1 MEVGMVLSALGA
13 GLLSFFSPCIL
24 PLLPV
29 YIGILTTD
37 AGAADNAGERVEKAA
52 GDACASAK
60 GATSSCSKSAPAVPA
75 ASAAPATSAA
85 PASPRRHGFLRR
97 SANTIAFVL
106 GISFTFVLMGV
117 GAGALGS
124 IANNSYVAI
133 AMGLLITVFGLYL
146 AGVISIPA
154 LDRHKQAD
162 MSRIR
167 VRGVVGSFLLGLA
180 FSFGWTPCVG
190 PILGSILALAAE
202 QGSAAVGAGLLLV
215 YSLGLCVPFLVLTI
229 ASTAL
234 MGRIRKLGR
243 YLPIIQRIGGALI
256 AIMGLWMTFS
266 QVHDLVNATNAARE
280 EAALVQMDDAGAG
293 SSDGSAT
300 VSATGSAAGDGEAG
314 AGSAA
319 GEAAGSS
326 TSSSTGDAG
335 ASAGAGAT
343 GGTSTNALGITSA
356 WRNVALRDLDGNTV
370 RFSSLK
376 GKPVYFE
383 FWGSWCSSCVADL
396 GQLQALY
403 DEHVEKGDVQVV
415 SVVTP
420 GSYGEKS
427 ADDFV
432 TWAAENGVNF
442 PVYMDTRASLVSYI
456 GVSGFPTSVFV
467 DADGTI
473 VKVRP
478 GAIEHDELEEML
490 DELAAGTLG

>member
-37 AGAADNAGERVEKAA
+37 AGAADDAGERVEKAA

-60 GATSSCSKSAPAVPA
+60 GTPSTCSKSAPAAP
-75 ASAAPATSAA
+75 AAPATSAA

-117 GAGALGS
+117 GAGAIGS

-133 AMGLLITVFGLYL
+133 AMGLLITIFGLYL

-243 YLPIIQRIGGALI
+243 YLPVIQRIGGALI

-280 EAALVQMDDAGAG
+280 EAALIQMDDAGAG

-300 VSATGSAAGDGEAG
+300 VSATGSAAGDGGVG

-319 GEAAGSS
+319 GEATGSS
-326 TSSSTGDAG
+326 TSSSTGD
-335 ASAGAGAT
+335 AGAT

-370 RFSSLK
+370 RFSNLK
-376 GKPVYFE
+376 GKPIYFE

-403 DEHVEKGDVQVV
+403 DEHAEKGDVQVV

-490 DELAAGTLG
+490 DELAAGTLS

>member
-1 MEVGMVLSALGA
+1 
-13 GLLSFFSPCIL
+13 
-24 PLLPV
+24 
-29 YIGILTTD
+29 
-37 AGAADNAGERVEKAA
+37 
-52 GDACASAK
+52 
-60 GATSSCSKSAPAVPA
+60 
-75 ASAAPATSAA
+75 
-85 PASPRRHGFLRR
+85 
-97 SANTIAFVL
+97 
-106 GISFTFVLMGV
+106 
-117 GAGALGS
+117 
-124 IANNSYVAI
+124 
-133 AMGLLITVFGLYL
+133 
-146 AGVISIPA
+146 
-154 LDRHKQAD
+154 
-162 MSRIR
+162 
-167 VRGVVGSFLLGLA
+167 
-180 FSFGWTPCVG
+180 
-190 PILGSILALAAE
+190 
-202 QGSAAVGAGLLLV
+202 
-215 YSLGLCVPFLVLTI
+215 
-229 ASTAL
+229 
-234 MGRIRKLGR
+234 
-243 YLPIIQRIGGALI
+243 
-256 AIMGLWMTFS
+256 MGLWMTFS

-300 VSATGSAAGDGEAG
+300 VSATGSAAGDGGVG

-326 TSSSTGDAG
+326 TSSSTGD
-335 ASAGAGAT
+335 AGAGAT

-403 DEHVEKGDVQVV
+403 DEHAEKGDVQVV

-490 DELAAGTLG
+490 DELAAGTLS